1 MEPLRGKREQ
11 SSGPPESISSSDESD
26 GLPDV
31 HEVEKNFRIWKAEK
45 ALAQENKRARGGRT
59 YESAVPV
66 VISDDSSS
74 GDSDSGMPIPGEV
87 YERYKKWKEK
97 QAPAEQA
104 AASPG
109 PAEES
114 EAPVQ
119 RPPAVGGVNP
129 PNPDDP
135 SVGKLMAN
143 FWRLKEQR
151 TKAEFEENRPGE
163 TYYIMDVPFDETS
176 DDFTEIWEE
185 FKERYP
191 HDVKTITEEQEDRL
205 KDAVEALADSSYFP
219 DEKADMV
226 NTIYRQGD
234 KRPRRFFRLPGQ
246 HWKDR
251 DTGNH
256 EPTMEK
262 LILASEE
269 SWAPW
274 NDHFITWEE
283 QLILTGIIEANKE
296 ELRKEPY

>member
-1 MEPLRGKREQ
+1 MKRNRAGKLPKGQGYTTGSEAPEVHNGP
-11 SSGPPESISSSDESD
+11 SS
-26 GLPDV
+26 
-31 HEVEKNFRIWKAEK
+31 
-45 ALAQENKRARGGRT
+45 RART
-59 YESAVPV
+59 SAVPV

-74 GDSDSGMPIPGEV
+74 SDDDSELPIPKKV

-104 AASPG
+104 SASPG

-143 FWRLKEQR
+143 FWRLKEER
-151 TKAEFEENRPGE
+151 TKPGFEGDNPGE
-163 TYYIMDVPFDETS
+163 TYDIMDVPFDETS
-176 DDFTEIWEE
+176 DDFSEIWEK

-191 HDVKTITEEQEDRL
+191 RDVKTITDEQEDRL

-226 NTIYRQGD
+226 NAIYRGYDQRDPSKVRLPGQHWKDGD
-234 KRPRRFFRLPGQ
+234 KWTSIHDRVPGQ

-251 DTGNH
+251 DTPNH

-262 LILASEE
+262 LILASKE
-269 SWAPW
+269 SWSPW
-274 NDHFITWEE
+274 NQDFITWQE
-283 QLILTGIIEANKE
+283 QEILTEIIRANKE
-296 ELRKEPY
+296 ELLKEPY